1 MTLCIQ
7 YVHTIYNTGLDLDMR
22 SPRFRWRLGRQEKA
36 LFSSTDQIPAI
47 WNPLELVPGDYPVSG
62 KSRPLLTFSRTG
74 NLSFQGVQPVLDYL
88 NSKGNPFDLP
98 RLGGESIVGRDDY
111 EWFFEE
117 FERLRRGELPPQ
129 RFELIGNKIVPVNG
143 RKAAFI
149 FGKRATASV
158 DPEVLAQRQELMFD
172 LLAILNEV
180 RPISVEIPFFFKGVI
195 SRKEDYEILNHY
207 LSVNSR
213 NKTDWRSLVA
223 KSA

>member
-1 MTLCIQ
+1 
-7 YVHTIYNTGLDLDMR
+7 MR
-22 SPRFRWRLGRQEKA
+22 PPRFQWRLKGDIFKPP
-36 LFSSTDQIPAI
+36 LNFSRPI
-47 WNPLELVPGDYPVSG
+47 ELVPGDYPVSG
-62 KSRPLLTFSRTG
+62 RSRPLLTFSPIG
-74 NLSFQGVQPVLDYL
+74 NPDLQGVQPVLDYL

-98 RLGGESIVGRDDY
+98 RLGGKSIVGRDDY

-117 FERLRRGELPPQ
+117 FERMRRGELPPQ
-129 RFELIGNKIVPVNG
+129 RFELIDNKIVNKIVPVNG

-149 FGKRATASV
+149 FGKRATTSV

>member
-1 MTLCIQ
+1 
-7 YVHTIYNTGLDLDMR
+7 MR
-22 SPRFRWRLGRQEKA
+22 SPRFRWRLGRQERV
-36 LFSSTDQIPAI
+36 LFSLIDQIPDEI
-47 WNPLELVPGDYPVSG
+47 PFRYWNPLELVPGDYPVSG

-88 NSKGNPFDLP
+88 NNKGNPFDLP
-98 RLGGESIVGRDDY
+98 RLGGKSIVGRDDY

-117 FERLRRGELPPQ
+117 FERLRKGELPPQ
-129 RFELIGNKIVPVNG
+129 RFELIGNKIVPING

-149 FGKRATASV
+149 FGKRATTSV